1 MMPRHTTKSATI
13 AVWMAIGTGI
23 GAALMA
29 TDLGASGF
37 PIGMAIGL
45 GLYGLRSLWINRTR

>member
-1 MMPRHTTKSATI
+1 MMPRHSAKSASI

-45 GLYGLRSLWINRTR
+45 GLFALRSLWINRIR

>member
-1 MMPRHTTKSATI
+1 MAQQPAKGASI

>member
-1 MMPRHTTKSATI
+1 MPQHPAKSVSI

-23 GAALMA
+23 GAALMV

-45 GLYGLRSLWINRTR
+45 GCYALRSFWINRTR